1 MEKEI
6 KGFMLFT
13 DQKEAICCLDD
24 AEAGIL
30 FKALYGYAASGDR
43 PTFEDKAL
51 MSLFCMLRIQIDRSQ
66 SSYEKRCRANRA
78 NALKRQ
84 ASRLVTSKVEN

>member
-30 FKALYGYAASGDR
+30 FKALYGYAANGVR
-43 PTFEDKAL
+43 PT
-51 MSLFCMLRIQIDRSQ
+51 LRT
-66 SSYEKRCRANRA
+66 
-78 NALKRQ
+78 
-84 ASRLVTSKVEN
+84 RL